1 MFEQLIWYLKGYV
14 RIRITGYSPERFLN
28 ACRYKNIYIWD
39 LKRVCGSYE
48 MNLTIDGFRR
58 LKEIVRKTGTKV
70 CIIRRSGLPFLLH
83 RYRKRHILL
92 SGFLICAGLILFM
105 TRFIWGIDISG
116 NLSYTDD
123 TLKRFLSSENV
134 KDGMKK
140 SDVNCRKIVQD
151 LRKKYDR
158 IIWVSASVDGCRLVI
173 RIKENE
179 DDFTDSSK
187 ISSDNN
193 EEGKDIIADTD
204 CTIVD
209 IITRTGTP
217 MVQRGTKVKKG
228 SKIYLNAQTW
238 AVLADVAD
246 DEKLPELLRSVDE
259 MERDFGFPLNDP
271 PYQIYDAHVGRMSGM
286 LPGLFENGGVYCHAT
301 GFKILM
307 DCKVGRASKAL
318 QTLKK
323 IMPDSE
329 KNPSSRSGAEPYVFT
344 NCYSTHPGYY
354 GKSYQSW
361 TTGTSV
367 WCLMGI
373 YEGIMGVKRDYEGL
387 KIVPC
392 FPAEWENAEMT
403 RHFRGADYHI
413 VIQNPQHVEN
423 GKGSLFV
430 DGKPCLES
438 VLPDFRDGKMHEV
451 EVKISQQ

>member
-1 MFEQLIWYLKGYV
+1 MLEHVKAAVDRLIADKGENGLVKIFFADWNDALNVTDDEEAESVMLSHQFCLALQELKNLMEYAGDHTYAQFLEEEYKKMKCSINQAAWNGNWYARALSRKGD
-14 RIRITGYSPERFLN
+14 I
-28 ACRYKNIYIWD
+28 
-39 LKRVCGSYE
+39 
-48 MNLTIDGFRR
+48 
-58 LKEIVRKTGTKV
+58 GTK
-70 CIIRRSGLPFLLH
+70 
-83 RYRKRHILL
+83 
-92 SGFLICAGLILFM
+92 
-105 TRFIWGIDISG
+105 
-116 NLSYTDD
+116 
-123 TLKRFLSSENV
+123 
-134 KDGMKK
+134 
-140 SDVNCRKIVQD
+140 
-151 LRKKYDR
+151 
-158 IIWVSASVDGCRLVI
+158 
-173 RIKENE
+173 
-179 DDFTDSSK
+179 DS
-187 ISSDNN
+187 
-193 EEGKDIIADTD
+193 
-204 CTIVD
+204 
-209 IITRTGTP
+209 
-217 MVQRGTKVKKG
+217 KG